1 MKSKILKL
9 LLFYSL
15 LLAFCVA
22 LFGAGCNNEDDGD
35 EWIKVEPIIPNI
47 SISAKLDSIF
57 LEGNDCLI
65 DFQKDTVYNILFS
78 QKELIEINKC
88 NTMPNIN
95 FDEYSLVVG
104 IVKVSS
110 ISDSISA
117 IVLNSNEIKDVYNLE
132 VSIHEPEGRY
142 GAVGFLYFW
151 RLYPKLNSGYE
162 KKIIINK
169 V

>member
-22 LFGAGCNNEDDGD
+22 LLGAGCNNEDDGD

-65 DFQKDTVYNILFS
+65 DFQKDTVYIILFS

-162 KKIIINK
+162 KNIIINK